1 MGMNERFAALRA
13 IRELADCSDK
23 EIWSLL
29 TFVDEI
35 RLPAGSVVAQAGR
48 YCTELLVVVEG
59 TLRAMSN
66 GTADHFGPGDSMG
79 WAAMWDRSLN
89 AEAVVAESDVCLLVS
104 GHAQFR
110 AFKAVLD
117 RQPLNGWTSPI
128 RLPEWEE
135 VAS

>member
-29 TFVDEI
+29 TSVDEI

-59 TLRAMSN
+59 TLRAISN
-66 GTADHFGPGDSMG
+66 GTADRFGAGDSLG
-79 WAAMWDRSLN
+79 WAAMWNRSPN
-89 AEAVVAESDVCLLVS
+89 EATVVAESDVRLLVS

-110 AFKAVLD
+110 AFKAFAG
-117 RQPLNGWTSPI
+117 RQPLDSWSSAIGI
-128 RLPEWEE
+128 PELEQ
-135 VAS
+135 VS